1 MKQAFSL
8 RPAVKLSGIS
18 LLALLISTGLTGCGS
33 LTGLDAASSFSCPMK
48 NGTACRSLSDT
59 YNDAV
64 AGVDVPEETIEE
76 QTSPQDDAVRF
87 ESDATEV
94 KSVQTASPEPA
105 PASDALSQP
114 APSEPQKAAPLP
126 QPTTA
131 PSAVLQNARL
141 PKRLPEVIVT
151 IHIAPWTDDEGDF
164 HEGETI
170 YARASDARWA
180 SAHRRAETAKKRPA
194 VVSLPFDRV
203 RSTDTASSRPAQRV
217 SDQIGA
223 AELRAA
229 REDMKAAINAGTA
242 YGEVP

>member
-1 MKQAFSL
+1 MKQVFSL
-8 RPAVKLSGIS
+8 RPAVKLPGIS
-18 LLALLISTGLTGCGS
+18 LLALLISAGLTGCGS

-64 AGVDVPEETIEE
+64 AGVEVPDETIEE

-87 ESDATEV
+87 ESETTEV
-94 KSVQTASPEPA
+94 KSVQTTSSEPA
-105 PASDALSQP
+105 STPDVPPQP

-126 QPTTA
+126 QPTTV
-131 PSAVLQNARL
+131 PSSALLSTRL

-180 SAHRRAETAKKRPA
+180 SAHRRAESAGKRPA

-203 RSTDTASSRPAQRV
+203 RSTETGSSRPALRV

>member
-1 MKQAFSL
+1 MKQAFSHS
-8 RPAVKLSGIS
+8 PAVKLPGIS
-18 LLALLISTGLTGCGS
+18 LLALLISAGLTGCGS

-64 AGVDVPEETIEE
+64 AGVEAPDETIEK

-87 ESDATEV
+87 DNDVTEV
-94 KSVQTASPEPA
+94 NSVQTASPEPA
-105 PASDALSQP
+105 AAPDTLSQP
-114 APSEPQKAAPLP
+114 APSAPQKAAPLP
-126 QPTTA
+126 QPTAA
-131 PSAVLQNARL
+131 PSSVLQSARL

-180 SAHRRAETAKKRPA
+180 SAHRRAESAKKRPA

-203 RSTDTASSRPAQRV
+203 RSTETGSSRPAQRV

-223 AELRAA
+223 AELRTA
-229 REDMKAAINAGTA
+229 REDMKTALTAGTA
-242 YGEVP
+242 YKEVP